1 MAEEIK
7 ATVTTNPDTTGTE
20 TSAPSTEE
28 LMAQIAQLTSD
39 RDKYKSA
46 NDKLS
51 KEAAEAKRRER
62 ERMTEEERRVEEQ
75 KLRDE
80 EIEAIK
86 AENARMKAL
95 GAYKDIPDEKVVGK
109 LIDAVSDA
117 DHMAIAKIISDECK
131 KAVAEAEKL
140 WLGDRPR
147 VNLGATEKV
156 ITRKD
161 ISAIKDGSERR
172 RLIAENMH
180 LYETGGN

>member
-1 MAEEIK
+1 MADEIN
-7 ATVTTNPDTTGTE
+7 ATVTTTPDTAGTE
-20 TSAPSTEE
+20 VNTPSTEE

-39 RDKYKSA
+39 RDKYKTA

-62 ERMTEEERRVEEQ
+62 DRMSEEEKQAEAQRA
-75 KLRDE
+75 RDE
-80 EIEAIK
+80 QFEQLL
-86 AENARMKAL
+86 AENNRMKAF

-117 DHMAIAKIISDECK
+117 DHTAIAKIISDECK